1 MEVILKKDVKG
12 TGKAGEI
19 VKVSDGFARNRLIPS
34 GDAVEAT
41 EANKK
46 MMARQAAK
54 REEQLAQDKA
64 EAEDFAKR
72 LSSAEVVIRTKVGD
86 NGKLFGSITSMD
98 IADAIKEQTGE
109 DVDKRKIV
117 LDKPIKETGIEEVEI
132 RLFPEVS
139 AKVKIKIEGSKE
151 E

>member
-1 MEVILKKDVKG
+1 MEVILKNDVKG

-46 MMARQAAK
+46 MVARQNAK
-54 REEQLAQDKA
+54 REERLAQDKA
-64 EAEDFAKR
+64 EAEALAAK
-72 LSSAEVVIRTKVGD
+72 LAKDKVVIRTKVGE
-86 NGKLFGSITSMD
+86 GGRLFGSITSMD
-98 IADAIKEQTGE
+98 IAEAIKEQTGE
-109 DVDKRKIV
+109 DIDKRKIV
-117 LDKPIKETGIEEVEI
+117 LDKPIKETGVNDVEVK
-132 RLFPEVS
+132 LFSDVS
-139 AKVKIKIEGSKE
+139 AKVKVRVEGGKE

>member
-12 TGKAGEI
+12 TGKAGDI

-46 MMARQAAK
+46 MMERQNAK
-54 REEQLAQDKA
+54 RLEQLAQDKA
-64 EAEDFAKR
+64 DAEALAAK
-72 LSSAEVVIRTKVGD
+72 LSKDQIILKTKVGE
-86 NGKLFGSITSMD
+86 GGRLFGSITSMD

-109 DVDKRKIV
+109 EIDKRKVV
-117 LDKPIKETGIEEVEI
+117 LDKPIKETGVFDVEVK
-132 RLFPEVS
+132 LFTDVS
-139 AKVKIKIEGSKE
+139 AKVEVKVEGSKE
-151 E
+151 D

>member
-12 TGKAGEI
+12 TGKAGDI

-46 MMARQAAK
+46 MMERQNAK
-54 REEQLAQDKA
+54 RLEQLAQEKADA
-64 EAEDFAKR
+64 EALAIK
-72 LSSAEVVIRTKVGD
+72 LSKDQIILKTKVGE
-86 NGKLFGSITSMD
+86 GGRLFGSITSMD

-109 DVDKRKIV
+109 EIDKRKV
-117 LDKPIKETGIEEVEI
+117 ELDKPIKETGVFDVEI
-132 RLFPEVS
+132 KLFTDVS
-139 AKVKIKIEGSKE
+139 AKVEVKVEGSKE
-151 E
+151 D

>member
-12 TGKAGEI
+12 TGKAGDI

-46 MMARQAAK
+46 MVARQNAK

-64 EAEDFAKR
+64 DAEALAQK
-72 LSSAEVVIRTKVGD
+72 LSKEQILIKTKTGE
-86 NGKLFGSITSMD
+86 GGRLFGSITSMD
-98 IADAIKEQTGE
+98 IAEAIKEQTGE
-109 DVDKRKIV
+109 EIDKRKVV
-117 LDKPIKETGIEEVEI
+117 LDKPIKETGVFEVEVK
-132 RLFPEVS
+132 LFSDVS
-139 AKVKIKIEGSKE
+139 AKIGVKVEGSKE
-151 E
+151 D

>member
-12 TGKAGEI
+12 TGKAGDI

-46 MMARQAAK
+46 MMERQNAK
-54 REEQLAQDKA
+54 RLEQLAQDKA
-64 EAEDFAKR
+64 DAEALAAK
-72 LSSAEVVIRTKVGD
+72 LSKDQIVLKTKVGE
-86 NGKLFGSITSMD
+86 GGRLFGSITSMD

-109 DVDKRKIV
+109 EIDKRKVV
-117 LDKPIKETGIEEVEI
+117 LDKPIKETGVFDVEVK
-132 RLFPEVS
+132 LFTDVS
-139 AKVKIKIEGSKE
+139 AKVEVKVEGSKE
-151 E
+151 D

>member
-12 TGKAGEI
+12 TGKAGDI

-46 MMARQAAK
+46 MMERQNAK
-54 REEQLAQDKA
+54 RLEQLAQDKA
-64 EAEDFAKR
+64 DAEALAAK
-72 LSSAEVVIRTKVGD
+72 LSKDQIILKTKVGE
-86 NGKLFGSITSMD
+86 GGRLVGSITSMD

-109 DVDKRKIV
+109 EIDKRKV
-117 LDKPIKETGIEEVEI
+117 ELAKPTKEPGVFDVEI
-132 RLFPEVS
+132 KRFTDVS
-139 AKVKIKIEGSKE
+139 AKVEVKVEGSKE
-151 E
+151 D